1 MKLYRLIFV
10 GKAFLLLVSIFLI
23 NHSITIGH
31 IMKALGITCISV
43 DLPNAISY
51 TIYIVV
57 PIFLTYLNHRRF
69 PKLDHADIKE
79 ENVKLVESA
88 SAIFLPTFFGY
99 VFVGLSISNYPTLVF
114 AYIGSLSIFILLT
127 GTILCYCAEIYL
139 YNPIFHLLGYRFYFV
154 TADKNKVLVM
164 TKKDIKLGEQIEFK
178 KLGQVND
185 FTYIDIEEP
194 SKETEE

>member
-1 MKLYRLIFV
+1 MKLYRIIFV
-10 GKAFLLLVSIFLI
+10 AKAFLLLISIYLI

-31 IMKALGITCISV
+31 LLNIFGFTGISL

-51 TIYIVV
+51 TIYILIPVL
-57 PIFLTYLNHRRF
+57 LTYLNHRRF

-79 ENVKLVESA
+79 GNISMIESA

-99 VFVGLSISNYPTLVF
+99 VFVGLSISNIPTLVF
-114 AYIGSLSIFILLT
+114 AYIAL
-127 GTILCYCAEIYL
+127 TILCYCAEIYL

-154 TADKNKVLVM
+154 TADKNKILVM
-164 TKKDIKLGEQIEFK
+164 TKKNIRLGEQIEFK

-185 FTYIDIEEP
+185 FTYIDLEES
-194 SKETEE
+194 SKKSEE